1 MRKSIVS
8 LIIVVSLLF
17 AVFTSGCSQPLDSG
31 KTAVCLVIANTANS
45 QGLNT
50 DSQYIR
56 DTIYNVI
63 RNYGY
68 ISVVNVDGD
77 PQVVYAN
84 SYDIDDRYKSASAD
98 KLDSDA
104 QAKASNL
111 LDAVH
116 TLVADDPETDYLKA
130 LSLAS
135 RSLSSLT
142 GYDSKKIIVIGTG
155 LSTSGILN
163 FRNNLLAAEPEVIV
177 EILNEQEA
185 IPDFTGMSVTWQQI
199 GDVAAPQQELT
210 SRQMNRLISIYEGI
224 ITAGNGLFSYDS
236 TIGTAV
242 DTGVDYPSVSLVD
255 LPSETPMVFEYENTS
270 VISDDQF
277 SEPVVLSEDQVAFV
291 EDSADYLNPEQAM
304 EVLAP
309 IAEWLMEHYDVTIL
323 LVGTTAGD
331 TNSDYAL
338 SLSSDRANAVRDSL
352 IGLGVDPSQILTT
365 GLGSS
370 DPWHVYGLGLGE
382 EASVNRKVVIID
394 ASSDIARGL
403 CDL

>member
-1 MRKSIVS
+1 MRKSVVS

-155 LSTSGILN
+155 LSTSGLLD
-163 FRNNLLAAEPEVIV
+163 FRNNLLAADPEVIV
-177 EILNEQEA
+177 GLLDEQEA
-185 IPDFTGMSVTWQQI
+185 IPDFTGMNVTWQQL

-224 ITAGNGLFSYDS
+224 VTSGNGLFTYDS
-236 TIGTAV
+236 TIGMPV
-242 DTGVDYPSVSLVD
+242 NTGIDYPSVSVVY

-270 VISDDQF
+270 VSIDNQF
-277 SEPVVLSEDQVAFV
+277 SEPVVLSEEQVAFV
-291 EDSADYLNPEQAM
+291 EDSSQYLHPDQAL
-304 EVLAP
+304 EVLTP
-309 IAEWLMEHYDVTIL
+309 VAEWLMEHSDVTIL
-323 LVGTTAGD
+323 LAGTTAGD
-331 TNSDYAL
+331 TNSDFAL
-338 SLSSDRANAVRDSL
+338 SLSTDRANAVRDSL

-394 ASSDIARGL
+394 ASSDLARGL
-403 CDL
+403 CVL

>member
-1 MRKSIVS
+1 MRKSVVS
-8 LIIVVSLLF
+8 FIIVVSLLF

-50 DSQYIR
+50 DSQYLR

-104 QAKASNL
+104 QIKTANL

-135 RSLSSLT
+135 RSLSSLA

-155 LSTSGILN
+155 LSTSGILD

-177 EILNEQEA
+177 GLLDEQEA
-185 IPDFTGMSVTWQQI
+185 IPDFTGMNVTWQQL

-224 ITAGNGLFSYDS
+224 VTSGNGLFTYDS
-236 TIGTAV
+236 TIGMPV
-242 DTGVDYPSVSLVD
+242 NTGIDYPSVSLVD
-255 LPSETPMVFEYENTS
+255 LPSETPMVFEYES
-270 VISDDQF
+270 VSASNDDQF

-291 EDSADYLNPEQAM
+291 EDSADYLNPDQAL
-304 EVLAP
+304 EVLTPVAQ
-309 IAEWLMEHYDVTIL
+309 WLTEHYDVTIL

-338 SLSSDRANAVRDSL
+338 SLSLDRANAVRNSL
-352 IGLGVDPSQILTT
+352 IDLGVDPSQIITT

-370 DPWHVYGLGLGE
+370 DPWHVYGLGLGA
-382 EASVNRKVVIID
+382 EASVNRKVVIVD
-394 ASSDIARGL
+394 ASSDIAA
-403 CDL
+403 DLL

>member
-17 AVFTSGCSQPLDSG
+17 AVFASGCSQTPDSG
-31 KTAVCLVIANTANS
+31 KSAVCLVIANTANS

-50 DSQYIR
+50 DSQNLR
-56 DTIYNVI
+56 DTLYSVI

-104 QAKASNL
+104 KIKTDNL

-224 ITAGNGLFSYDS
+224 VTAGNGLFSYDS

-277 SEPVVLSEDQVAFV
+277 SEPVVLSEDQVAFI
-291 EDSADYLNPEQAM
+291 EDSAEYLNPDQAL
-304 EVLAP
+304 EVLSPVAQ
-309 IAEWLMEHYDVTIL
+309 WLIEHYDVTIL

-338 SLSSDRANAVRDSL
+338 SLSLDRANAVRDTL
-352 IGLGVDPSQILTT
+352 IDLGADPSQILTI

-370 DPWHVYGLGLGE
+370 DPWHVYGLGFGE

-394 ASSDIARGL
+394 ASSDLAMELLG
-403 CDL
+403 